1 MIGNE
6 EKNCINFWLSSFQ
19 LQAMLVMHACTRLH
33 FGSYH
38 SIKISMYLFLLGFFH
53 SSAAQSWDNIS
64 WNGMRSGIWYTANNK
79 TIMDNSGSNT
89 RNFLFSTRKLCYRP
103 LYTWSS
109 TCTRILTL
117 FETTKIWSITLQI
130 PKKHKYTIEIDNF
143 CYYFFFL
150 LAAALFRNHTA
161 RKSHIN
167 TKTTHFDK
175 RLKKKKSTR
184 AHIGNSIG

>member
-1 MIGNE
+1 MKRKTALIFGWARFSC
-6 EKNCINFWLSSFQ
+6 KRCLWCTHALDCTLVLIIQLRYRCIS
-19 LQAMLVMHACTRLH
+19 
-33 FGSYH
+33 
-38 SIKISMYLFLLGFFH
+38 FLLGFFH

-109 TCTRILTL
+109 TCTRIFTL

-130 PKKHKYTIEIDNF
+130 PKKHKYTIEIDDF
-143 CYYFFFL
+143 SYYYFFL

-175 RLKKKKSTR
+175 RLKKKNQHEPTSATVSGK
-184 AHIGNSIG
+184 